1 MIDIGD
7 GKCSTVPIYE
17 GCPIASAAGRNQIG
31 GKAINN
37 LLQQLLIKDGHQQF
51 SASALNPTVNR
62 IKEEICYVSLNS
74 AAEMAKSREGGQ
86 IEKKYDLPDGTTIN
100 VNSPR
105 FMAPECL
112 FYPDLIRET
121 DETHGIH
128 KLVYKTILSLDI
140 GIRNEMFQTIIL
152 TGGTSLFK
160 GLPKRLKTEIE
171 ALCGRSNG
179 IDVLAPADRQNS
191 PWVGGSI
198 MTSLSSFQ
206 NSWITKE
213 EY

>member
-1 MIDIGD
+1 M
-7 GKCSTVPIYE
+7 
-17 GCPIASAAGRNQIG
+17 
-31 GKAINN
+31 
-37 LLQQLLIKDGHQQF
+37 IKDGHQQF
-51 SASALNPTVNR
+51 SASALNPTVNS
-62 IKEEICYVSLNS
+62 IKEEICYVALNS

-86 IEKKYDLPDGTTIN
+86 LEKKYDLPDGTTIN

-128 KLVYKTILSLDI
+128 KLAYKTVLALDI

-152 TGGTSLFK
+152 AGGSSLFK

-198 MTSLSSFQ
+198 MTSLSSFN

-213 EY
+213 EYQENGPSIVHRKC